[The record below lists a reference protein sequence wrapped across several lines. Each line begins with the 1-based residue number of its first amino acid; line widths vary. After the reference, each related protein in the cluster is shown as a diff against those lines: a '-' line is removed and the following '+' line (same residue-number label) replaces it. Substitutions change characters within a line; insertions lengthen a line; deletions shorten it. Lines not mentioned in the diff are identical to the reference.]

1 MPIDAA
7 FSERLLSK
15 LRELPPDK
23 TAEVEDFIDFL
34 RERSADR
41 ELVRA
46 AARASAPAF
55 AAVWDNPDDVVYDE
69 L

>member
-1 MPIDAA
+1 MPTDIPLI
-7 FSERLLSK
+7 ERLLSK
-15 LRELPPDK
+15 PEKLPTDK
-23 TAEVEDFIDFL
+23 TAEVEDFINFL

-55 AAVWDNPDDVVYDE
+55 AAVWDNPDDAIYDE